1 MSRIR
6 MAGSCGMIHRIL
18 RTLKTPSFV
27 LTPSLHGES
36 KHDETPPTVEISH
49 KANKKNGV
57 RALSSWCLKHK
68 RQPCT
73 YEAWVY

>member
-18 RTLKTPSFV
+18 RRTLKTPSFV

-36 KHDETPPTVEISH
+36 KHDERHPPPTVVISH
-49 KANKKNGV
+49 KANKKRCEGPKLMV
-57 RALSSWCLKHK
+57 PETQKAAM
-68 RQPCT
+68 
-73 YEAWVY
+73 YI